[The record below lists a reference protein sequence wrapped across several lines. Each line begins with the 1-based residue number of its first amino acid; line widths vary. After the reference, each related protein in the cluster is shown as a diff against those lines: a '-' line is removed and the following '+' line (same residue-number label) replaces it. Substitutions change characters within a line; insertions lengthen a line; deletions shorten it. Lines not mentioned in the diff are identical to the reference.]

1 METMIAALISAA
13 SAVLVCVISNRSQQ
27 NKTRAL
33 LEYKLDELSKRV
45 DKHNQVIERVYRL
58 EQHKAVTDEQ
68 IKVAN
73 HRISDLEVQSLHT
86 RSAGS

>member
-1 METMIAALISAA
+1 METMIASLISAA

-45 DKHNQVIERVYRL
+45 DKHNQVVERVYHL
-58 EQHKAVTDEQ
+58 EQHEAVTDEQ

-73 HRISDLEVQSLHT
+73 HRIEDLEAYHHP
-86 RSAGS
+86 